1 MDTTETL
8 ARRTVFTAPTWVVAR
23 WLDVLGYAPEVFIDL
38 NLRPVRDLLVETLS
52 THHTGPG
59 VETDAD
65 DDHRAVHVDAGP

>member
-1 MDTTETL
+1 MDTTADL
-8 ARRTVFTAPTWVVAR
+8 ACRTVYMAPTWVVAR
-23 WLDVLGYAPEVFIDL
+23 WLDVLGYAPEVFDDL

-59 VETDAD
+59 VESDAH